1 LLRNSSEYQNPGV
14 YGLVGAAYADYMAAV
29 EINRLVVNYGEKIA
43 VDGLDFTAPEGE
55 ITALLGPNGAGKT
68 STIEVACG
76 LRAASG
82 GTVRLF
88 GQDPQTPQIRG
99 QMGVMLQTGGLYPT
113 ARPLE
118 WLTYLAKL
126 YPHPQDPRTLL
137 RAVGIDPGL
146 RTQTRRLSGGEQQRV
161 KLAAALLP
169 RPTLLFLDEPTAGLD
184 ALSRR
189 NLLDLLRQQRDDGVA
204 IILTTHLLA
213 DVEDLADSITVM
225 AQGKVAMRGTL
236 AELTGTRRAISFGAP
251 AALTLTDLS
260 ESLPDG
266 YVAHEAAPGKYVVS
280 GEPTPE
286 IMLIITT
293 WCSNLGVMA
302 SELSVGNTS
311 LEQLLID
318 ASVEVTK

>member
-1 LLRNSSEYQNPGV
+1 
-14 YGLVGAAYADYMAAV
+14 MAAV
-29 EINRLVVNYGEKIA
+29 EISQLVVRYGEKIA
-43 VDGLDFTAPEGE
+43 VNGLDFVAHEGE

-76 LRAASG
+76 LRSASSG
-82 GTVRLF
+82 LVQLFEQHPQAPQVRS
-88 GQDPQTPQIRG
+88 

-126 YPHPQDPRTLL
+126 YPHPDDPATLL
-137 RAVGIDPGL
+137 AQVGIDPSI

-184 ALSRR
+184 ALARR

-204 IILTTHLLA
+204 IVLTTHLLA
-213 DVEDLADSITVM
+213 DVEDLADSITLLS
-225 AQGKVAMRGTL
+225 QGRVAMTGTL
-236 AELTGTRRAISFGAP
+236 AELTGTQDAISFGGP
-251 AALTLTDLS
+251 KELNLSDLTS
-260 ESLPDG
+260 ALPDG
-266 YVAHEAAPGKYVVS
+266 YIAHEAQLGKYVVT
-280 GEPTPE
+280 GKPTPE
-286 IMLIITT
+286 IMSIITT
-293 WCSNLGVMA
+293 WCSAQGVMA
-302 SELSVGNTS
+302 TELGVGNKT

-318 ASVEVTK
+318 TSNEVAQ